1 MVFWSPKSGTAVPS
15 SSKSVPSRTSKT
27 GTHPLQAEPVNAGEE
42 HAPHRSQGWG
52 AVAWGGSG
60 SPSALMWVFCSWGH
74 PRVQTRGA
82 AGLPCPICPHR
93 AEGNGETMGCPH
105 QSWSSLVSSTD
116 STQGSASPFLLPGPC
131 TARTVSMY
139 GVWVLSHPPFWAETP
154 RRHPNNIP
162 IWKGPAGIITS
173 KHTSKHTRSCSTS
186 KPPRLK
192 AREEPQHSTAPG

>member
-1 MVFWSPKSGTAVPS
+1 MVFWSPKSGTGVPS
-15 SSKSVPSRTSKT
+15 SSKSVPCRTSKT

-131 TARTVSMY
+131 TAMWPRTVSMH

-154 RRHPNNIP
+154 QQHPHMEGTCRDHHIQAHLKAHP
-162 IWKGPAGIITS
+162 LLQHIQT
-173 KHTSKHTRSCSTS
+173 
-186 KPPRLK
+186 PRLK